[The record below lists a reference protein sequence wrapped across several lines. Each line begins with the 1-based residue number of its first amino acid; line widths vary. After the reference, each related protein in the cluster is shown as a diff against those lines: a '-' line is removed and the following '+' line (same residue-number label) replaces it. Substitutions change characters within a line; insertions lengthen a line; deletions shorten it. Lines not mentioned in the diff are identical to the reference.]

1 MPNKF
6 NLKKA
11 SLVVTLIFLFTLA
24 LPFNILKVS
33 ATPSILTDKSIQIV
47 YINDFHGSVGASGK
61 NPGMVKLAGRI
72 KEIKAENTAN
82 NTSTVFLAG
91 GDLFQGSAASNL
103 TYGAIVNEFLM
114 KAGLNASAIGNHEF
128 DWGTDKIAEWAS
140 KGNYKFLASN
150 IYDKTTGLPVSW
162 ADPYQIVTVEGVNIG
177 LIGLTTPE
185 TAFKTLPENVK
196 DIEFKDPNTC
206 GTYWA
211 KLLKSTKQ
219 ADIVIAV
226 THLGAAQDSTGVIT
240 GEAADLA
247 NVKDSGIDAILCA
260 HTHMAVCGTVN
271 NIPVVQAYYNGRAI
285 GKLNIKVPADGSKI
299 TITPGYEKL
308 YDSKGYLTTLPDDE
322 ATKKI
327 YDDYMAALSKTLNAV
342 VGKTVTDLTHD
353 KSAGVSILGEWTC
366 EVMAKKAGT
375 QIGITNGGGLRT
387 SIKAGDITMGNL
399 YEVMPFDNTL
409 YKMDLKGSDLKRVI
423 ENGIMNTTVGW
434 VQLYGVKVYYDADKA
449 AGDRITAMYLLDGTK
464 IDMNKYYSVVTNDF
478 MFTGGDNYDFTGA
491 KNAVNTNLPIR
502 DAMVEALESTLTTP
516 LNYKYQNLLLDE
528 PAPAAAAS
536 ASEEEL
542 PKTGSPIDTAVM
554 ILIGIAALASG
565 FCVVNKKKKIS

>member
-1 MPNKF
+1 MSKIF
-6 NLKKA
+6 NFKKT
-11 SLVVTLIFLFTLA
+11 SLVIALIFLFTLV

-33 ATPSILTDKSIQIV
+33 AASESTDKNIQIV
-47 YINDFHGSVGASGK
+47 YINDFHGSVDASGK
-61 NPGMVKLAGRI
+61 NPGMVKLAGRL
-72 KEIKAENTAN
+72 KAIKAENTTS
-82 NTSTVFLAG
+82 NTNTVFLAG

-103 TYGAIVNEFLM
+103 TYGAIVNEFL
-114 KAGLNASAIGNHEF
+114 KEVGLTASAVGNHEF

-140 KGNYKFLASN
+140 KGGYKFLASN

-162 ADPYQIVTVEGVNIG
+162 ADPYQIVTIDGVKIG

-196 DIEFKDPNTC
+196 DIEFKDPNAC

-226 THLGAAQDSTGVIT
+226 THLGAAQDSNGVIT

-271 NIPVVQAYYNGRAI
+271 NIPVVQAYYNGRNI
-285 GKLNIKVPADGSKI
+285 GKLNITVKPDNTFTIAPAS
-299 TITPGYEKL
+299 EKL
-308 YDSKGYLTTLPDDE
+308 YDSNGFLKTLPDDSV
-322 ATKKI
+322 TQNI
-327 YDDYMAALSKTLNAV
+327 YTNYMNTLAPILDKP

-353 KSAGVSILGEWTC
+353 KSAGVSILGEWSC
-366 EVMAKKAGT
+366 EVMAKTAKT

-387 SIKAGDITMGNL
+387 SIKAGNITMGNL

-449 AGDRITAMYLLDGTK
+449 AGNRITAMYLLDGTK

-502 DAMVEALESTLTTP
+502 DALAEALEPTLTTP

-528 PAPAAAAS
+528 PAPAAPANTV
-536 ASEEEL
+536 EQL
-542 PKTGSPIDTAVM
+542 PKTGSPIDSTVM
-554 ILIGIAALASG
+554 ILIGIAALSSG
-565 FCVVNKKKKIS
+565 FCVINKKKKVS

>member
-1 MPNKF
+1 MSKIF
-6 NLKKA
+6 NPKKT
-11 SLVVTLIFLFTLA
+11 SLVIALIFLFTLA

-33 ATPSILTDKSIQIV
+33 ATTTPTDKSIQIV
-47 YINDFHGSVGASGK
+47 YINDFHGSVDASGK
-61 NPGMVKLAGRI
+61 NPGMVKLAYRL
-72 KEIKAENTAN
+72 KQIKAENTTN
-82 NTSTVFLAG
+82 NINTVFLAG

-103 TYGAIVNEFLM
+103 TYGAIVNDFL
-114 KAGLNASAIGNHEF
+114 KEVGLTASAVGNHEF
-128 DWGTDKIAEWAS
+128 DWGTDKIADWAS

-150 IYDKTTGLPVSW
+150 IYDKTTGLPVPW
-162 ADPYQIVTVEGVNIG
+162 ADPYQIVIVDGVKIG

-196 DIEFKDPNTC
+196 NIEFKDPNTY
-206 GTYWA
+206 GKYWA
-211 KLLKSTKQ
+211 NLLKSNGQ
-219 ADIVIAV
+219 ADIVIAL
-226 THLGAAQDSTGVIT
+226 THLGAAQDTNGVIT

-247 NVKDSGIDAILCA
+247 KVPDSGIDAILCA

-271 NIPVVQAYYNGRAI
+271 NIPVVQAYYNGRNI
-285 GKLNIKVPADGSKI
+285 GKLNITVTSEGKATIVPA
-299 TITPGYEKL
+299 TEKL
-308 YDSKGYLTTLPDDE
+308 YDSNGFL
-322 ATKKI
+322 
-327 YDDYMAALSKTLNAV
+327 KTLQDDAATQTIYTNYMTDLSGTLNKP

-366 EVMAKKAGT
+366 EVMAKKAKT

-387 SIKAGDITMGNL
+387 SIKAGNITMGNL

-434 VQLYGVKVYYDADKA
+434 VQLYGVKVYYDKDKA

-502 DAMVEALESTLTTP
+502 DAMAEALEPTLTTP

-528 PAPAAAAS
+528 PAPAAPSNA
-536 ASEEEL
+536 EEQL
-542 PKTGSPIDTAVM
+542 PKTGSPIDTTVM
-554 ILIGIAALASG
+554 ILIGIAALSSG
-565 FCVVNKKKKIS
+565 YFVIKKKKKIS

>member
-24 LPFNILKVS
+24 LPFNSLKVS
-33 ATPSILTDKSIQIV
+33 AVTVDSDKKIQIV
-47 YINDFHGSVGASGK
+47 YINDFHGSVDASGK
-61 NPGMVKLAGRI
+61 NPGMVKLAGRL
-72 KEIKAENTAN
+72 KEVKASNTTN
-82 NTSTVFLAG
+82 NTNTVFLAG

-103 TYGAIVNEFLM
+103 TYGAMVNDFL
-114 KAGLNASAIGNHEF
+114 KEVGLTASAVGNHEF
-128 DWGTDKIAEWAS
+128 DWGIDKIANWAS
-140 KGNYKFLASN
+140 KGGYEFLASN
-150 IYDKTTGLPVSW
+150 IYSKTTGLPVSW
-162 ADPYQIVTVEGVNIG
+162 AKPYKIVTVDGVKIG

-206 GTYWA
+206 GKYWA
-211 KLLKSTKQ
+211 NLLKSNGD

-226 THLGAAQDSTGVIT
+226 THLGAAQDAATKVIT

-247 NVKDSGIDAILCA
+247 NVEDSGIDAILCA

-271 NIPVVQAYYNGRAI
+271 NIPVVQAYYNGRNI
-285 GKLNIKVPADGSKI
+285 GKLNITVKPDKTF
-299 TITPGYEKL
+299 TITPDSEKL
-308 YDSKGYLTTLPDDE
+308 YDSNGYLKTLPDDSL
-322 ATKKI
+322 TQNI
-327 YDDYMAALSKTLNAV
+327 YNKYMTDLSGTLNEV
-342 VGKTVTDLTHD
+342 VGKTTAELSHD
-353 KSAGVSILGEWTC
+353 KSAGVSVLGEWTC
-366 EVMAKKAGT
+366 QVMAKKAGT

-387 SIKAGDITMGNL
+387 SIKAGNITMGNL

-516 LNYKYQNLLLDE
+516 LNYKYQALLLDE
-528 PAPAAAAS
+528 PAPAAAAI

-542 PKTGSPIDTAVM
+542 PKTGSPIDTTVM
-554 ILIGIAALASG
+554 ILIGIAALTSG
-565 FCVVNKKKKIS
+565 YFVIKKKKKIS

>member
-1 MPNKF
+1 MSKIF
-6 NLKKA
+6 NLKKT
-11 SLVVTLIFLFTLA
+11 SLVITLIFLFTLA

-33 ATPSILTDKSIQIV
+33 ATPIPTDKSIQIV
-47 YINDFHGSVGASGK
+47 YINDFHGSVDAGGK
-61 NPGMVKLAGRI
+61 NPGMVKLAGRL

-82 NTSTVFLAG
+82 NTNTLFLAG

-103 TYGAIVNEFLM
+103 TYGAMVNDFL
-114 KAGLNASAIGNHEF
+114 KEVGLTASAIGNHEF
-128 DWGTDKIAEWAS
+128 DWGTDRIAKWAAD
-140 KGNYKFLASN
+140 GNYKFLASN
-150 IYDKTTGLPVSW
+150 IYDKTTGLPVTW
-162 ADPYQIVTVEGVNIG
+162 ADPYQIVTVDGVKIG

-219 ADIVIAV
+219 ADIVIAL
-226 THLGAAQDSTGVIT
+226 THLGAAQDAATKVIT

-247 NVKDSGIDAILCA
+247 NAPDSGIDAILCA
-260 HTHMAVCGTVN
+260 HTHMDVCGTVN
-271 NIPVVQAYYNGRAI
+271 NIPVVQAYYNGRNI
-285 GKLNIKVPADGSKI
+285 GKLNITVNTEGKVAIVPAA
-299 TITPGYEKL
+299 EKL
-308 YDSKGYLTTLPDDE
+308 YDSKGYLAALPDDA
-322 ATKKI
+322 ATKTI
-327 YDDYMAALSKTLNAV
+327 YDNYMADLSDTLNKP
-342 VGKTVTDLTHD
+342 VGKTATDLSHD
-353 KSAGVSILGEWTC
+353 KSAGVSVLGEWTC

-434 VQLYGVKVYYDADKA
+434 VQLYGVKVYYDEDKA

-502 DAMVEALESTLTTP
+502 DAMVEALEPTLTTP

-528 PAPAAAAS
+528 PAPAAS
-536 ASEEEL
+536 ANTEEQL
-542 PKTGSPIDTAVM
+542 PKTGSPIDEAVM
-554 ILIGIAALASG
+554 ILIGIAALSSG
-565 FCVVNKKKKIS
+565 YFVIKKKKKIS